1 MTGDKIS
8 QSASGKCSHSW
19 KETNRNR
26 YPSHRPDLQRML
38 DNTGAILLTWE
49 RQAWEIYK
57 SDLQGMVELENRKN
71 LDT

>member
-1 MTGDKIS
+1 MTWQNTLECFKEMFPLL
-8 QSASGKCSHSW
+8 

-26 YPSHRPDLQRML
+26 YPSHMPDLQRML
-38 DNTGAILLTWE
+38 GNMGAILLTGE

-57 SDLQGMVELENRKN
+57 SDLQGMAEFENRKN